1 MSIKSGKKLVF
12 QLKFGLEKC
21 LEIFTVQNKF
31 LVKQMKL
38 KSHSHTQK
46 SAFFTVTKLSADY
59 KKSGKFIRKSL
70 VTIPILKGY
79 MVPEAH

>member
-1 MSIKSGKKLVF
+1 MLGGIYIARKKLLAKQV
-12 QLKFGLEKC
+12 KF
-21 LEIFTVQNKF
+21 
-31 LVKQMKL
+31 

-46 SAFFTVTKLSADY
+46 STFFTVTKFSADY
-59 KKSGKFIRKSL
+59 KKLGKFIKKSL

>member
-1 MSIKSGKKLVF
+1 MLGGIYIVRK
-12 QLKFGLEKC
+12 
-21 LEIFTVQNKF
+21 KF

-38 KSHSHTQK
+38 ESHSHTQK
-46 SAFFTVTKLSADY
+46 SAFFTVTKFSADY

-70 VTIPILKGY
+70 VTNPILKGY

>member
-1 MSIKSGKKLVF
+1 MLGGIYIVRK
-12 QLKFGLEKC
+12 
-21 LEIFTVQNKF
+21 KF

-46 SAFFTVTKLSADY
+46 SAFFTVTKFSADY
-59 KKSGKFIRKSL
+59 KKSGKFIRESL

-79 MVPEAH
+79 MVPGTH